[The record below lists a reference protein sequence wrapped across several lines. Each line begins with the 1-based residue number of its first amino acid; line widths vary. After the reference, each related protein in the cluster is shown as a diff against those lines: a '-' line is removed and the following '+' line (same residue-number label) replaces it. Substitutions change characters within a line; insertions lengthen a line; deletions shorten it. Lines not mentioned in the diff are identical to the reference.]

1 MQQTGSPRTRRPTR
15 NETADKSAGLGLFPT
30 GPASVLAGTSL
41 PCLPLFLIAAVVG
54 GCAFGALVIG
64 SLSAAN
70 RLAPPEARAQVI
82 SVYFVFAYAGLGP
95 GRTELP
101 RGRVRAAAR

>member
-1 MQQTGSPRTRRPTR
+1 LLS
-15 NETADKSAGLGLFPT
+15 
-30 GPASVLAGTSL
+30 
-41 PCLPLFLIAAVVG
+41 CLPLFQIAAVVG

-95 GRTELP
+95 GRTERP